1 VTKLLR
7 VVGVSSLKTKISLCF
22 FGKILG
28 LKNRHLKQNISK
40 IARKKEH
47 RIIEISTLFQTQM
60 VQIGTISKHAY
71 HVKF

>member
-1 VTKLLR
+1 VTELLR
-7 VVGVSSLKTKISLCF
+7 VVGVNSLKTKISPLWE
-22 FGKILG
+22 ILG
-28 LKNRHLKQNISK
+28 LKNRHLQQNIK
-40 IARKKEH
+40 KFARKKEH